1 MNAMTYDHNNGLPE
15 RTMDMDDDDDENKDE
30 VLNNE
35 GGLDA

>member
-15 RTMDMDDDDDENKDE
+15 RTMDMDDDDEIKDE

>member
-1 MNAMTYDHNNGLPE
+1 MTYDHNNGLPE
-15 RTMDMDDDDDENKDE
+15 RTMDMDDDDEIKDE